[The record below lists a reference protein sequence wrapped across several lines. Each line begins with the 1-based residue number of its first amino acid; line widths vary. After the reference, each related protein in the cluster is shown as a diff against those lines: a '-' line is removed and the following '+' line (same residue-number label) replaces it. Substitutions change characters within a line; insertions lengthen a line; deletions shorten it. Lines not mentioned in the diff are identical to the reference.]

1 MQAHSALGD
10 PLASRLRA
18 TSAAAAAPNSSTIG
32 GAGTGVGV
40 PLDPELPLL
49 PDEALDAEEA
59 EEVLP
64 LAELEVEPEALV
76 LKPTLDEPKDDEPLL
91 LALEALL
98 ALDALDVELDTS
110 PDEADETLPDDDEP
124 PVDEVLLTVPDEDVL
139 ETSPEEVELDEPPV
153 EEVLLTEPDDVDE
166 VDEIS
171 PDEVDEPPLA
181 EETLPLDPPLADET
195 LPLDVDEMLIT
206 MPLDPLLVVPLE
218 VPLDVPLELL
228 VDDDTLPLDETLPL
242 DALPPD
248 PPVEEITTLPPP
260 LPPPK
265 KPPAKK
271 PPKPPPKPP
280 DPPMMTGPLEPPP
293 PIG

>member
-1 MQAHSALGD
+1 M
-10 PLASRLRA
+10 
-18 TSAAAAAPNSSTIG
+18 G

-49 PDEALDAEEA
+49 PDDALDVDEA
-59 EEVLP
+59 DDVLP
-64 LAELEVEPEALV
+64 LAELDVEPEALV
-76 LKPTLDEPKDDEPLL
+76 LKPTLDEPKDEEPLL

-98 ALDALDVELDTS
+98 ALDALDVELETS
-110 PDEADETLPDDDEP
+110 PDDADETLPDDDDP
-124 PVDEVLLTVPDEDVL
+124 PVDEVLLTVPDDEVL

-153 EEVLLTEPDDVDE
+153 DEVLLTVPDEVDE

-181 EETLPLDPPLADET
+181 EETLPLDPPLADEK
-195 LPLDVDEMLIT
+195 LPLDVDEMLMT
-206 MPLDPLLVVPLE
+206 MPLEPLLVLV

-228 VDDDTLPLDETLPL
+228 VDDDTLPLEDTVPLDETVPL
-242 DALPPD
+242 D
-248 PPVEEITTLPPP
+248 PPVDEITTLPPP

-271 PPKPPPKPP
+271 PPKPPPNPP